1 MRNKIGSASLAD
13 ERKLA
18 PINQGRYNPFFSIVG
33 KCEGGGGKL
42 DDSEGKGRE
51 KLAHLLF
58 DDVQV
63 RALAIRED

>member
-1 MRNKIGSASLAD
+1 M
-13 ERKLA
+13 E
-18 PINQGRYNPFFSIVG
+18 

-63 RALAIRED
+63 RALVIRED